1 MKNPQINPS
10 KNDWLKNVAVL
21 NNAYLCP
28 ENIVEMSDETL
39 SAKLN
44 DEDLT
49 LRPYLDQNEETMYL
63 ETARELLH
71 DMVRKEYASL

>member
-1 MKNPQINPS
+1 MKNLQHYPA
-10 KNDWLKNVAVL
+10 KNDWPMVATAL
-21 NNAYLCP
+21 NNTYLCP
-28 ENIVEMSDETL
+28 KTIIKMSDESL

-49 LRPYLDQNEETMYL
+49 SKPYLDQNEEAMDL
-63 ETARELLH
+63 EAARDLLH